1 MIERILEKQILAKIN
16 KKKAIIL
23 MGPRQVGKTT
33 LLKSLFEKSTEII
46 WLNGDEPDIQS
57 IFENI
62 SSKRLEAIIGNKKM
76 IIIDEA
82 QRIPEIGLKMKLI
95 TDQLLNVQLI
105 ATGSSAFELSNKLNE
120 SLTGRKWEF
129 KMYPISF
136 QEMVNHHGLL
146 NEIRLLPHRLIYGFY
161 PDVVNHPGNEKEI
174 LKQLSDSYL
183 YKDLLMIDQIKK
195 PSALVKLLQALA
207 LQIGSQ
213 VSYHEL
219 AQICGLDGKTIEKY
233 MMLLEQSYII
243 FRLTSF
249 SRNQRNELKK
259 SRKVYFFDNGIR
271 NSLIANFEQIENRTD
286 IGALWENFL
295 VSERVKYLAYQQK
308 WVNNWYWRTTEQQE
322 IDYVEEENGQLSAY
336 EFKWNPK
343 AKGSIP
349 NSFKKTYPTATINII
364 HRENFEQFLGVQGS
378 GRDFGSLEKLRIK
391 GINSVGKL

>member
-16 KKKAIIL
+16 TNKAIIL
-23 MGPRQVGKTT
+23 LGSRQVGKTT
-33 LLKSLFEKSTEII
+33 LLKSLFENSSETI
-46 WLNGDEPDIQS
+46 WLNADEPDIQA
-57 IFENI
+57 IFANI
-62 SSKRLEAIIGNKKM
+62 SSKRFEAIIGKKKM

-82 QRIPEIGLKMKLI
+82 QRIPDIGLKMKLI
-95 TDQLLNVQLI
+95 TDQLPSIQLI

-120 SLTGRKWEF
+120 PLTGRKWEF

-146 NEIRLLPHRLIYGFY
+146 NEIRLLPHRLVYGFY

-183 YKDLLMIDQIKK
+183 YKDLLMMDQIKK

-219 AQICGLDGKTIEKY
+219 AQICGLDGKTVEKY

-243 FRLTSF
+243 FRLASF

-259 SRKVYFFDNGIR
+259 SRKVYFFDN
-271 NSLIANFEQIENRTD
+271 
-286 IGALWENFL
+286 
-295 VSERVKYLAYQQK
+295 
-308 WVNNWYWRTTEQQE
+308 
-322 IDYVEEENGQLSAY
+322 
-336 EFKWNPK
+336 
-343 AKGSIP
+343 
-349 NSFKKTYPTATINII
+349 
-364 HRENFEQFLGVQGS
+364 
-378 GRDFGSLEKLRIK
+378 
-391 GINSVGKL
+391 

>member
-16 KKKAIIL
+16 TNKAIIL
-23 MGPRQVGKTT
+23 LGSRQVGKTT
-33 LLKSLFEKSTEII
+33 LLKSLFENSSETI
-46 WLNGDEPDIQS
+46 WLNADEPDIQA
-57 IFENI
+57 IFANI
-62 SSKRLEAIIGNKKM
+62 SSKRFEAIIGNKKM

-82 QRIPEIGLKMKLI
+82 QRIPDIGLKMKLI
-95 TDQLLNVQLI
+95 TDQLPSIQLI

-120 SLTGRKWEF
+120 PLTGRKWEF

-146 NEIRLLPHRLIYGFY
+146 NEIRLLPHRLVYGFY
-161 PDVVNHPGNEKEI
+161 PDVVNHQGNEKEI

-183 YKDLLMIDQIKK
+183 YKDLLMMDQIKK

-219 AQICGLDGKTIEKY
+219 AQICGLDGKTVEKY

-243 FRLTSF
+243 FRLASF

-271 NSLIANFEQIENRTD
+271 NALIANFEHIENRTD
-286 IGALWENFL
+286 IGALWENYL
-295 VSERVKYLAYQQK
+295 VSERIKYLAFHQK

-322 IDYVEEENGQLSAY
+322 IDYVEEENGQLSAF

-343 AKGSIP
+343 AKGSVP
-349 NSFKKTYPTATINII
+349 SSFRQTYPAATINWI
-364 HRENFEQFLGVQGS
+364 HRENFETFLGVTGEI
-378 GRDFGSLEKLRIK
+378 RK
-391 GINSVGKL
+391 

>member
-16 KKKAIIL
+16 TNKAIIL
-23 MGPRQVGKTT
+23 LGSRQVGKTT
-33 LLKSLFEKSTEII
+33 LLKSLFENSSETI
-46 WLNGDEPDIQS
+46 WLNADEPDIQA
-57 IFENI
+57 IFANI
-62 SSKRLEAIIGNKKM
+62 SSKRFEAIIGNKKM

-82 QRIPEIGLKMKLI
+82 QRIPDIGLKMKLI
-95 TDQLLNVQLI
+95 TDQLPSIQLI

-120 SLTGRKWEF
+120 PLTGRKWEF

-146 NEIRLLPHRLIYGFY
+146 NEIRLLPHRLVYGFY
-161 PDVVNHPGNEKEI
+161 PDVVNHQGNEKEI

-183 YKDLLMIDQIKK
+183 YKDLLMMDQIKK

-213 VSYHEL
+213 VSYQEL
-219 AQICGLDGKTIEKY
+219 AQICGLDGKTVEKY

-243 FRLTSF
+243 FRLASF

-271 NSLIANFEQIENRTD
+271 NALIANFEHIENRTD
-286 IGALWENFL
+286 IGALWENYL
-295 VSERVKYLAYQQK
+295 VSERIKYLAYHQK

-322 IDYVEEENGQLSAY
+322 IDYVEEENGQLSAF

-343 AKGSIP
+343 AKGSVP
-349 NSFKKTYPTATINII
+349 SSFRKTYPAATINRI
-364 HRENFEQFLGVQGS
+364 HRENFETFLGVTGEI
-378 GRDFGSLEKLRIK
+378 RK
-391 GINSVGKL
+391 

>member
-1 MIERILEKQILAKIN
+1 MIERILEQQILAKIN
-16 KKKAIIL
+16 TNKAIIL
-23 MGPRQVGKTT
+23 LGSRQVGKTT
-33 LLKSLFEKSTEII
+33 LLKSLFENSSETI
-46 WLNGDEPDIQS
+46 WLNADEPDIQA
-57 IFENI
+57 IFANI
-62 SSKRLEAIIGNKKM
+62 SSKRFEAIIGNKKM

-82 QRIPEIGLKMKLI
+82 QRIPDIDLKMKLI
-95 TDQLLNVQLI
+95 TDQLPSIQLI

-120 SLTGRKWEF
+120 PLTGRKWEF

-146 NEIRLLPHRLIYGFY
+146 NEIRLLPHRLVYGFY

-183 YKDLLMIDQIKK
+183 YKDLLMMDQIKK

-213 VSYHEL
+213 VSYQEL

-243 FRLTSF
+243 FRLASF

-271 NSLIANFEQIENRTD
+271 NALIANFEHIENRTD
-286 IGALWENFL
+286 IGALWENYL
-295 VSERVKYLAYQQK
+295 VSERIKYLAYHQK

-322 IDYVEEENGQLSAY
+322 IDYVEEENGQLSAF

-343 AKGSIP
+343 AKGSLP
-349 NSFKKTYPTATINII
+349 NSFRKTYPAATINRI
-364 HRENFEQFLGVQGS
+364 HRENFETFLGVTG
-378 GRDFGSLEKLRIK
+378 GDL
-391 GINSVGKL
+391 

>member
-120 SLTGRKWEF
+120 PLTGRKWEF

-219 AQICGLDGKTIEKY
+219 AKICGLDGKTIEKY

-286 IGALWENFL
+286 IGALWENYL

-322 IDYVEEENGQLSAY
+322 IDYIEEENGQLSAY

-364 HRENFEQFLGVQGS
+364 HRENFEQFLGVNFLKS
-378 GRDFGSLEKLRIK
+378 
-391 GINSVGKL
+391 

>member
-1 MIERILEKQILAKIN
+1 MIKRILEKQILGKIN

-33 LLKSLFEKSTEII
+33 LLKSLFEKSTDII

-62 SSKRLEAIIGNKKM
+62 SSKRLEAIIGDKKM

-82 QRIPEIGLKMKLI
+82 QRIPDMGLKMKLI

-105 ATGSSAFELSNKLNE
+105 ATGSSAFELLNKLNE
-120 SLTGRKWEF
+120 PLTGRKWEF

-259 SRKVYFFDNGIR
+259 SRKIYFFDNGIR
-271 NSLIANFEQIENRTD
+271 NSLIANFEQIENRADT
-286 IGALWENFL
+286 GALWENYL

-364 HRENFEQFLGVQGS
+364 HRDNFEQFLGVQG
-378 GRDFGSLEKLRIK
+378 
-391 GINSVGKL
+391 

>member
-120 SLTGRKWEF
+120 PLTGRKWEF

-233 MMLLEQSYII
+233 MMLLEQSDII

-286 IGALWENFL
+286 IGALWENYL

-364 HRENFEQFLGVQGS
+364 HRENFEQFLGV
-378 GRDFGSLEKLRIK
+378 K
-391 GINSVGKL
+391 G

>member
-16 KKKAIIL
+16 TNKAIIL
-23 MGPRQVGKTT
+23 LGSRQLGKTT
-33 LLKSLFEKSTEII
+33 LLKSLFENSSETI
-46 WLNGDEPDIQS
+46 WLNADEPDIQA
-57 IFENI
+57 IFANI
-62 SSKRLEAIIGNKKM
+62 SSKRFEAIIGKKKM

-82 QRIPEIGLKMKLI
+82 QRIPDIGLKMKLI
-95 TDQLLNVQLI
+95 TDQLPSIQLI

-120 SLTGRKWEF
+120 PLTGRKWEF

-146 NEIRLLPHRLIYGFY
+146 NEIRLLPHRLVYGFY

-286 IGALWENFL
+286 IGALWENYL

-349 NSFKKTYPTATINII
+349 NSFKKTYPTATTNII
-364 HRENFEQFLGVQGS
+364 HRENFEQFLGV
-378 GRDFGSLEKLRIK
+378 K
-391 GINSVGKL
+391 G

>member
-82 QRIPEIGLKMKLI
+82 HRIPEIGLKMKLI
-95 TDQLLNVQLI
+95 TDQLINVQLI

-120 SLTGRKWEF
+120 PLTGRKWEF

-286 IGALWENFL
+286 IGALWENYL

-364 HRENFEQFLGVQGS
+364 HRENFEQFLGV
-378 GRDFGSLEKLRIK
+378 K
-391 GINSVGKL
+391 G

>member
-16 KKKAIIL
+16 TNKAIIL
-23 MGPRQVGKTT
+23 LGSRQVGKTT
-33 LLKSLFEKSTEII
+33 LLKSLFENSSETI
-46 WLNGDEPDIQS
+46 WLNADEPDIQA
-57 IFENI
+57 IFANI
-62 SSKRLEAIIGNKKM
+62 SSKRFEAIIGNKKM

-82 QRIPEIGLKMKLI
+82 QRIPDIGLKMKLI
-95 TDQLLNVQLI
+95 TDQLPSIQII
-105 ATGSSAFELSNKLNE
+105 ATSSSAFELSNKLNE
-120 SLTGRKWEF
+120 PLTGRKWEF

-146 NEIRLLPHRLIYGFY
+146 NEIRLLPHRLVYGFY
-161 PDVVNHPGNEKEI
+161 PDLVNHQGNEKEI

-183 YKDLLMIDQIKK
+183 YKDLLMMDQIKK
-195 PSALVKLLQALA
+195 PPALVKLLQALA

-219 AQICGLDGKTIEKY
+219 AQKCGLDGKTVEKY

-243 FRLTSF
+243 FRLASF

-271 NSLIANFEQIENRTD
+271 NSLIANFEHIEIRTD
-286 IGALWENFL
+286 IGALWENYL
-295 VSERVKYLAYQQK
+295 VSERIKYLAYQQK

-322 IDYVEEENGQLSAY
+322 IDYVEEENGQLSAF

-343 AKGSIP
+343 TKGSVPI
-349 NSFKKTYPTATINII
+349 SFRKTYPAATINWI
-364 HRENFEQFLGVQGS
+364 HRENFETFLGVTGEI
-378 GRDFGSLEKLRIK
+378 RK
-391 GINSVGKL
+391 

>member
-33 LLKSLFEKSTEII
+33 LLKSLFEKSTDII

-62 SSKRLEAIIGNKKM
+62 SSKRLEAIIGDKKM

-82 QRIPEIGLKMKLI
+82 QRIPDIGLKMKLI

-120 SLTGRKWEF
+120 PLTGRKWEF

-146 NEIRLLPHRLIYGFY
+146 IEIRLLPHRLIYGFY

-219 AQICGLDGKTIEKY
+219 GQICGLDGKTIEKY

-259 SRKVYFFDNGIR
+259 SRKIYFFDNGIR

-286 IGALWENFL
+286 TGALWENYL

-364 HRENFEQFLGVQGS
+364 HRENFEQFLGVQG
-378 GRDFGSLEKLRIK
+378 
-391 GINSVGKL
+391 

>member
-16 KKKAIIL
+16 TNKAIIL
-23 MGPRQVGKTT
+23 LGSRQVGKTT
-33 LLKSLFEKSTEII
+33 LLKSLFENSSETI
-46 WLNGDEPDIQS
+46 WLNADEPDIQA
-57 IFENI
+57 IFANI
-62 SSKRLEAIIGNKKM
+62 SSKRFEAIIGNKKM

-82 QRIPEIGLKMKLI
+82 QRIPDIGLKMKLI
-95 TDQLLNVQLI
+95 TDQLPSIQLI

-120 SLTGRKWEF
+120 PLTGRKWEF

-146 NEIRLLPHRLIYGFY
+146 NEIRLLPHRLVYGFY
-161 PDVVNHPGNEKEI
+161 PDVVNHQGNEKEI

-183 YKDLLMIDQIKK
+183 YKDLLMMDQIKK

-213 VSYHEL
+213 VSYQEL

-243 FRLTSF
+243 FRLASF

-271 NSLIANFEQIENRTD
+271 NALIANFEHIENRTD
-286 IGALWENFL
+286 IGALWENYL
-295 VSERVKYLAYQQK
+295 VSERIKYLAYQQK
-308 WVNNWYWRTTEQQE
+308 WVNTWYWRTTEQQE
-322 IDYVEEENGQLSAY
+322 IDYVEEENGQLSAF

-343 AKGSIP
+343 AKGSLP
-349 NSFKKTYPTATINII
+349 NSFRKTYPAATINRI
-364 HRENFEQFLGVQGS
+364 HRENFETFLGVTGEIQ
-378 GRDFGSLEKLRIK
+378 K
-391 GINSVGKL
+391 

>member
-120 SLTGRKWEF
+120 PLTGRKWEF

-271 NSLIANFEQIENRTD
+271 NSLIANFEQIENRID
-286 IGALWENFL
+286 IGALWENYL

-364 HRENFEQFLGVQGS
+364 HRENFEQFLGVQG
-378 GRDFGSLEKLRIK
+378 
-391 GINSVGKL
+391 

>member
-120 SLTGRKWEF
+120 PLTGRKWEF

-286 IGALWENFL
+286 IGALWENYL

-343 AKGSIP
+343 AKGSVP

-364 HRENFEQFLGVQGS
+364 HRENFEQFLGV
-378 GRDFGSLEKLRIK
+378 K
-391 GINSVGKL
+391 G

>member
-16 KKKAIIL
+16 TNKAIIL
-23 MGPRQVGKTT
+23 LGSRQVGKTT
-33 LLKSLFEKSTEII
+33 LLKSLFENSSETI
-46 WLNGDEPDIQS
+46 WLNADEPDIQA
-57 IFENI
+57 IFANI
-62 SSKRLEAIIGNKKM
+62 SSKRFEAIIGNKKM

-82 QRIPEIGLKMKLI
+82 QRIPDIGLKMKLI
-95 TDQLLNVQLI
+95 TDQLPNIQLI

-120 SLTGRKWEF
+120 PLTGRKWEF

-146 NEIRLLPHRLIYGFY
+146 NEIRLLPHRLVYGFY
-161 PDVVNHPGNEKEI
+161 PDVVNHQGNEKEI

-183 YKDLLMIDQIKK
+183 YKDLLMMDQIKK

-213 VSYHEL
+213 VSYQEL

-243 FRLTSF
+243 FRLASF

-271 NSLIANFEQIENRTD
+271 NALIANFEHIENRTD
-286 IGALWENFL
+286 IGALWENYL
-295 VSERVKYLAYQQK
+295 VSERIKYLAYHQK

-322 IDYVEEENGQLSAY
+322 IDYVEEENGQLSAF

-343 AKGSIP
+343 AKGSVP
-349 NSFKKTYPTATINII
+349 SSFRKTYPAATINRI
-364 HRENFEQFLGVQGS
+364 HRENFETFLGVTGEI
-378 GRDFGSLEKLRIK
+378 RK
-391 GINSVGKL
+391 

>member
-16 KKKAIIL
+16 TNKAIIIL
-23 MGPRQVGKTT
+23 GSRQVGKTT
-33 LLKSLFEKSTEII
+33 LLKSLFENSSETI
-46 WLNGDEPDIQS
+46 WLNADEPDIQA
-57 IFENI
+57 IFANI
-62 SSKRLEAIIGNKKM
+62 SSKRFEAIIGNKKM

-82 QRIPEIGLKMKLI
+82 QRIPDIGLKMKLI
-95 TDQLLNVQLI
+95 TDQLPSIQLI

-120 SLTGRKWEF
+120 PLTGRKWEF

-146 NEIRLLPHRLIYGFY
+146 NEIRLLPHRLVYGFY
-161 PDVVNHPGNEKEI
+161 PDVVNHQGNEKEI

-183 YKDLLMIDQIKK
+183 YKDLLMMDQIKK

-213 VSYHEL
+213 VSYQEL

-243 FRLTSF
+243 FRLASF

-271 NSLIANFEQIENRTD
+271 NALIANFEHIENRTD
-286 IGALWENFL
+286 IGALWENYL
-295 VSERVKYLAYQQK
+295 VSERIKYLAYHQK

-322 IDYVEEENGQLSAY
+322 IDYVEEENGQLSAF

-343 AKGSIP
+343 TKGSVPI
-349 NSFKKTYPTATINII
+349 SFRKTYPAATINWI
-364 HRENFEQFLGVQGS
+364 HRENFETFLGVTGEI
-378 GRDFGSLEKLRIK
+378 RK
-391 GINSVGKL
+391 

>member
-16 KKKAIIL
+16 TKKAIIL
-23 MGPRQVGKTT
+23 LGPRQVGKTT
-33 LLKSLFEKSTEII
+33 LLKSLFENSTEII
-46 WLNGDEPDIQS
+46 WLNADEPDIQS
-57 IFENI
+57 IFANI
-62 SSKRLEAIIGNKKM
+62 SSKRFEAIIGNKKI

-82 QRIPEIGLKMKLI
+82 QRIPDIGLKMKLI
-95 TDQLLNVQLI
+95 TDQLTNIQLI

-120 SLTGRKWEF
+120 PLTGRKWEF
-129 KMYPISF
+129 KMYPVSF

-146 NEIRLLPHRLIYGFY
+146 NEIRLLPHRLVYGFY
-161 PDVVNHPGNEKEI
+161 PDVVNHQGNEKEI

-183 YKDLLMIDQIKK
+183 YKDLLMLDQIKK

-271 NSLIANFEQIENRTD
+271 NALIANFEHIENRTD
-286 IGALWENFL
+286 IGALWENYL
-295 VSERVKYLAYQQK
+295 VSERLKYLAYEQK

-322 IDYVEEENGQLSAY
+322 INYIEEENGQLSAY

-349 NSFKKTYPTATINII
+349 NSFSKTYPGATLNII
-364 HRENFEQFLGVQGS
+364 HRENFETFLGVTG
-378 GRDFGSLEKLRIK
+378 G
-391 GINSVGKL
+391 NP

>member
-120 SLTGRKWEF
+120 PLTGRKWEF

-286 IGALWENFL
+286 IGALWENYL

-308 WVNNWYWRTTEQQE
+308 LVNNWYWRTTEQQE

-364 HRENFEQFLGVQGS
+364 HRENFEQFLGV
-378 GRDFGSLEKLRIK
+378 K
-391 GINSVGKL
+391 G

>member
-62 SSKRLEAIIGNKKM
+62 SSKRLEVIIGNKKM

-120 SLTGRKWEF
+120 PLTGRKWEF

-286 IGALWENFL
+286 IGALWENYL

-364 HRENFEQFLGVQGS
+364 HRENFEQFLGVQG
-378 GRDFGSLEKLRIK
+378 
-391 GINSVGKL
+391 

>member
-1 MIERILEKQILAKIN
+1 MIERILEKQILSKIN

-120 SLTGRKWEF
+120 PLTGRKWEF

-146 NEIRLLPHRLIYGFY
+146 NEIRLLPHRLVYGFY

-286 IGALWENFL
+286 IGALWENYL

-364 HRENFEQFLGVQGS
+364 HRENFEQFLGVQG
-378 GRDFGSLEKLRIK
+378 
-391 GINSVGKL
+391 

>member
-120 SLTGRKWEF
+120 PLTGRKWEF

-322 IDYVEEENGQLSAY
+322 INYVEEENGQLSAY

-343 AKGSIP
+343 AKESIP

-364 HRENFEQFLGVQGS
+364 HRENFEQFLGVQG
-378 GRDFGSLEKLRIK
+378 
-391 GINSVGKL
+391 

>member
-16 KKKAIIL
+16 TNKAIIL
-23 MGPRQVGKTT
+23 LGSRQVGKTT
-33 LLKSLFEKSTEII
+33 LLKSLFENSSETI
-46 WLNGDEPDIQS
+46 WLNADEPDIQA
-57 IFENI
+57 IFANI
-62 SSKRLEAIIGNKKM
+62 SSKRFEAIIGNKKM

-82 QRIPEIGLKMKLI
+82 QRIPDIGLKMKLI
-95 TDQLLNVQLI
+95 TDQLRSIQLI
-105 ATGSSAFELSNKLNE
+105 ATSSSAFELSNKLNE
-120 SLTGRKWEF
+120 PLTGRKWEF

-146 NEIRLLPHRLIYGFY
+146 NEIRLLPHRLVYGFY
-161 PDVVNHPGNEKEI
+161 PDVVNHQGNEKEI

-183 YKDLLMIDQIKK
+183 YKDLLMMDQIKK

-219 AQICGLDGKTIEKY
+219 AQICGLDGKTVEKY

-243 FRLTSF
+243 FRLASF

-271 NSLIANFEQIENRTD
+271 NALIANFEHIENRTD
-286 IGALWENFL
+286 IGALWENYL
-295 VSERVKYLAYQQK
+295 VSERIKYLAYHQK

-322 IDYVEEENGQLSAY
+322 IDYVEEENGQLSAF

-343 AKGSIP
+343 AKGSVP
-349 NSFKKTYPTATINII
+349 SSFRKTYPAATINRI
-364 HRENFEQFLGVQGS
+364 HRENFETFLGVTGEI
-378 GRDFGSLEKLRIK
+378 RK
-391 GINSVGKL
+391 

>member
-120 SLTGRKWEF
+120 PLTGRKWEF

-183 YKDLLMIDQIKK
+183 YKYLLMIAQIKK

-286 IGALWENFL
+286 IEALWENYL

-364 HRENFEQFLGVQGS
+364 HRENFEQFLGV
-378 GRDFGSLEKLRIK
+378 K
-391 GINSVGKL
+391 G

>member
-95 TDQLLNVQLI
+95 TDQLINVQLI

-120 SLTGRKWEF
+120 PLTGRKWEF

-286 IGALWENFL
+286 IGALWENYL
-295 VSERVKYLAYQQK
+295 VSERVKYLAYQLK

-364 HRENFEQFLGVQGS
+364 HRENFEQFLGV
-378 GRDFGSLEKLRIK
+378 K
-391 GINSVGKL
+391 G

>member
-120 SLTGRKWEF
+120 PLTGRKWEF

-219 AQICGLDGKTIEKY
+219 GQICGLDGKTIEKY

-286 IGALWENFL
+286 IGALWENYL

-364 HRENFEQFLGVQGS
+364 HRENFEQFLGV
-378 GRDFGSLEKLRIK
+378 K
-391 GINSVGKL
+391 G

>member
-249 SRNQRNELKK
+249 SRNQRNELKR

-286 IGALWENFL
+286 IGALWENYL

-364 HRENFEQFLGVQGS
+364 HRENFEQFLGV
-378 GRDFGSLEKLRIK
+378 K
-391 GINSVGKL
+391 G

>member
-16 KKKAIIL
+16 TNKAIIL
-23 MGPRQVGKTT
+23 LGSRQVGKTT
-33 LLKSLFEKSTEII
+33 LLKSLFENSSETI
-46 WLNGDEPDIQS
+46 WLNADEPDIQA
-57 IFENI
+57 IFANI
-62 SSKRLEAIIGNKKM
+62 SSKRFEAIIVNKKM

-82 QRIPEIGLKMKLI
+82 QRIPDIGLKMKLI
-95 TDQLLNVQLI
+95 TDQLPSIQLI

-120 SLTGRKWEF
+120 PLTGRKWEF

-146 NEIRLLPHRLIYGFY
+146 NEIRLLPHRLVYGFY

-183 YKDLLMIDQIKK
+183 YKDLLMMDQIKK

-219 AQICGLDGKTIEKY
+219 AQICGLDGKTVEKY

-243 FRLTSF
+243 FRLASF

-271 NSLIANFEQIENRTD
+271 NALIANFEHIENRTD
-286 IGALWENFL
+286 IGALWENYL
-295 VSERVKYLAYQQK
+295 VSERIKYLAYQQK

-322 IDYVEEENGQLSAY
+322 IDYVEEENGQLSAF

-343 AKGSIP
+343 AKGSLP
-349 NSFKKTYPTATINII
+349 NSFRKTYPAATINRI
-364 HRENFEQFLGVQGS
+364 HRENFETFLGVTG
-378 GRDFGSLEKLRIK
+378 GDL
-391 GINSVGKL
+391 

>member
-120 SLTGRKWEF
+120 PLTGRKWEF

-322 IDYVEEENGQLSAY
+322 INYVEEENGQLSAY

-364 HRENFEQFLGVQGS
+364 HRENFEQFLGVQG
-378 GRDFGSLEKLRIK
+378 
-391 GINSVGKL
+391 

>member
-16 KKKAIIL
+16 TNKAIIL
-23 MGPRQVGKTT
+23 LGSRQVGKTT
-33 LLKSLFEKSTEII
+33 LLKSLFENSSETI
-46 WLNGDEPDIQS
+46 WLNADEPDIQA
-57 IFENI
+57 IFANI
-62 SSKRLEAIIGNKKM
+62 SSKRFEAIIGNKKM

-82 QRIPEIGLKMKLI
+82 QRIPDIGLKMKLI
-95 TDQLLNVQLI
+95 TDQLPNIQLI

-120 SLTGRKWEF
+120 PLTGRKWEF

-146 NEIRLLPHRLIYGFY
+146 NEIRLLPHRLVYGFY
-161 PDVVNHPGNEKEI
+161 PDVVNHKGNEKEI

-183 YKDLLMIDQIKK
+183 YKDLLMMDQIKK

-219 AQICGLDGKTIEKY
+219 AQKCGLDGKTVEKY

-243 FRLTSF
+243 FRLASF

-271 NSLIANFEQIENRTD
+271 NSLIANFEHIENRTD
-286 IGALWENFL
+286 IGALWENYL
-295 VSERVKYLAYQQK
+295 VSERIKYLAYQQK

-322 IDYVEEENGQLSAY
+322 IDYVEEENGQLSAF

-343 AKGSIP
+343 AKGSVP
-349 NSFKKTYPTATINII
+349 NSFRKTYPAATINWI
-364 HRENFEQFLGVQGS
+364 HRENFETFLGVTGEI
-378 GRDFGSLEKLRIK
+378 RK
-391 GINSVGKL
+391 

>member
-120 SLTGRKWEF
+120 PLTGRKWEF

-343 AKGSIP
+343 AKGSVP

-364 HRENFEQFLGVQGS
+364 HRENFEQFLGV
-378 GRDFGSLEKLRIK
+378 K
-391 GINSVGKL
+391 G

>member
-120 SLTGRKWEF
+120 PLTGRKWEF

-146 NEIRLLPHRLIYGFY
+146 NEIRLLPHRLVYGFY

-286 IGALWENFL
+286 IGALWENYL

-364 HRENFEQFLGVQGS
+364 HRENFEQFLGVQG
-378 GRDFGSLEKLRIK
+378 
-391 GINSVGKL
+391 

>member
-105 ATGSSAFELSNKLNE
+105 ATASSAFELSNKLNE
-120 SLTGRKWEF
+120 PLTGRKWEF

-364 HRENFEQFLGVQGS
+364 HRENFEQFLGV
-378 GRDFGSLEKLRIK
+378 K
-391 GINSVGKL
+391 G

>member
-16 KKKAIIL
+16 TNKAIIL
-23 MGPRQVGKTT
+23 LGSRQVGKTT
-33 LLKSLFEKSTEII
+33 LLKSLFENSSETI
-46 WLNGDEPDIQS
+46 WLNADEPDIQA
-57 IFENI
+57 IFANI
-62 SSKRLEAIIGNKKM
+62 SSKRFEAIIGNKKM

-82 QRIPEIGLKMKLI
+82 QRIPDIGLKMKLI
-95 TDQLLNVQLI
+95 TDQLPSIQLI

-120 SLTGRKWEF
+120 PLTGRKWEF

-146 NEIRLLPHRLIYGFY
+146 NEIRLIPHRLVYGFY
-161 PDVVNHPGNEKEI
+161 PDVVNHKGNEKEI

-183 YKDLLMIDQIKK
+183 YKDLLMMDQIKK

-213 VSYHEL
+213 VSYNEL
-219 AQICGLDGKTIEKY
+219 AQKCGLDGKTVEKY

-243 FRLTSF
+243 FRLASF

-271 NSLIANFEQIENRTD
+271 NSLIANFEHIENRTD
-286 IGALWENFL
+286 IGALWENYL
-295 VSERVKYLAYQQK
+295 VSERIKYLAYHQK

-322 IDYVEEENGQLSAY
+322 IDYVEEENGQLSAF

-343 AKGSIP
+343 TKGSVPI
-349 NSFKKTYPTATINII
+349 SFRKTYPAATINWI
-364 HRENFEQFLGVQGS
+364 HRENFETFLGVTGEI
-378 GRDFGSLEKLRIK
+378 RK
-391 GINSVGKL
+391 

>member
-1 MIERILEKQILAKIN
+1 MIERILEKQILSKIN

-120 SLTGRKWEF
+120 PLTGRKWEF

-286 IGALWENFL
+286 IGALWENYL

-349 NSFKKTYPTATINII
+349 NSFKKTYPTATTNII
-364 HRENFEQFLGVQGS
+364 HRENFEQFLGV
-378 GRDFGSLEKLRIK
+378 K
-391 GINSVGKL
+391 G